1 MRGLDRPLVRFCA
14 RRCGR
19 SSVGDSLSVL
29 NMYVFKVYIRT
40 HIIFD
45 NLLLYAVLLC

>member
-19 SSVGDSLSVL
+19 SSVGASPKDF
-29 NMYVFKVYIRT
+29 MAYIRT